1 VRRAFLATLLLLPL
15 CAAAQMVKCVDERG
29 RTHYTDKPETD
40 CKSAKSTT
48 VISPGPTPPAP
59 QAPKAAAKAP
69 VAKAPAGKPPGKA
82 PRQQLAQTADERARF
97 LAECRT
103 NQQLLDHLNS
113 PRGQNAENRPA
124 RLEMI
129 QKAMRGCP

>member
-1 VRRAFLATLLLLPL
+1 MKRALLAALLLLPL

-48 VISPGPTPPAP
+48 VIAPGPTPPAP
-59 QAPKAAAKAP
+59 QAPKAAG
-69 VAKAPAGKPPGKA
+69 KAPAGKAPGKA

-113 PRGQNAENRPA
+113 PRGQNAENRGA
-124 RLEMI
+124 RIEMI
-129 QKAMRGCP
+129 EKAMRGCP